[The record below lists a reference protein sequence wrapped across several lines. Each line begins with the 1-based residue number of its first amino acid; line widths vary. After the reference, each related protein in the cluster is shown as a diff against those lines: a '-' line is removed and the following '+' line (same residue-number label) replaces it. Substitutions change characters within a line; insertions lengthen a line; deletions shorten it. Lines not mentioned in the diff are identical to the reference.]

1 MRTIIIKRLFS
12 LVFVLI
18 GISVIVFFAMHMVP
32 GDPAEIIGGPTAAA
46 EDIAAIRNR
55 LGLNDP
61 LLLQYWRY
69 FRGLLKGDFGYSVQ
83 NRQPV
88 LEAILIRLPNT
99 VFLASCGIVVAVVIG
114 IPLGIAAAV
123 KHNTIIDH
131 SSMAV
136 ALAGISIPN
145 FWLGI
150 VLILLFAVQLRWLPV
165 GGLPEKLLSLEGLK
179 HILMPALTLG
189 TGSAALIARL
199 TRSSMLEVIRK
210 DYIRTARAKGLS
222 QKKVVWVHAFRNA
235 LIPALTIVGLSFAVL
250 LGGTIITEQVFAI
263 NGIGRLLV
271 LAINSR
277 DFPVVQGCV
286 LLIAAMFVV
295 INLIVDLLYTIV
307 DPRISYSRG

>member
-1 MRTIIIKRLFS
+1 MKTIIIKRLFS

-32 GDPAEIIGGPTAAA
+32 GDPAEIIGGPTATA
-46 EDIAAIRNR
+46 EDITAIRNR

-61 LLLQYWRY
+61 LPLQYWRY

-99 VFLASCGIVVAVVIG
+99 VFLASCGIIVAVVIG

-131 SSMAV
+131 SSMVV

-222 QKKVVWVHAFRNA
+222 QKKWCGFT
-235 LIPALTIVGLSFAVL
+235 P
-250 LGGTIITEQVFAI
+250 
-263 NGIGRLLV
+263 
-271 LAINSR
+271 
-277 DFPVVQGCV
+277 
-286 LLIAAMFVV
+286 FV
-295 INLIVDLLYTIV
+295 T
-307 DPRISYSRG
+307 P